1 MFFIY
6 VGGPNLFIYFSC
18 VILFVTRWK
27 QKFCCASCSRIS
39 TLSWTWLSRLTWWSW
54 RVWGREAVPGWHWR
68 HAVTQIDTVW
78 GLDAVPGWHWRHA
91 VTQIDTVW
99 GIDVVPGWH
108 WRHAVTQIDT
118 VWDREVVPG
127 WHWRHAVTQIDT
139 VWGLDVVPG
148 WHWHH
153 AVTQIDT
160 VWWRCVC
167 VCVNWSEHRW
177 QWPWCLEVI
186 VTRTDTRQFC
196 WLLTNVSVCVC
207 EWVMSYWLF
216 CSTGL
221 YTT

>member
-78 GLDAVPGWHWRHA
+78 GLD
-91 VTQIDTVW
+91 
-99 GIDVVPGWH
+99 
-108 WRHAVTQIDT
+108 
-118 VWDREVVPG
+118 
-127 WHWRHAVTQIDT
+127 
-139 VWGLDVVPG
+139 VVPG

-167 VCVNWSEHRW
+167 VWTDLNTDDSGLDVSKWLW
-177 QWPWCLEVI
+177 QELWYKTVLL
-186 VTRTDTRQFC
+186 VTDEC
-196 WLLTNVSVCVC
+196 VCVC
-207 EWVMSYWLF
+207 MWVSHELLTVLLYWSVHNIDSPLQSLVR
-216 CSTGL
+216 C
-221 YTT
+221 